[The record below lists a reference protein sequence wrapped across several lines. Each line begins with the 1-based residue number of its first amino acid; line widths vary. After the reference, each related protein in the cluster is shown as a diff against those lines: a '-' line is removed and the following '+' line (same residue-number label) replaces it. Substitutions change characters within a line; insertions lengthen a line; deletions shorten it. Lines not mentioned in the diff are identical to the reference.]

1 MTPVNFKYCFTRR
14 LSDLPIALALHLFS
28 STIDFMVPILH
39 FSDEAKQPNRYG
51 LRLSDKDSSG
61 AKTLSAH
68 TARTQS
74 RPSKIGKIN
83 LPLEFDLLRMLSNV
97 TASFQ
102 GYDCPIKSWNEYTPA
117 CEWEY
122 FRCNSH
128 GQVNSLEVRGNE
140 KLRGTLQWAYMPQTF
155 ESFYIA
161 RHDLQGSIPLEH
173 LSREMKDFDVS
184 HNAFNGELD
193 FPQLPITLEKLR
205 LGGNMFE
212 GTLDLTNLPIGL
224 TELQANSN
232 KFSGSVCL
240 STLPPQLRML
250 DLSENAFTG
259 TPDLCSFPPC
269 LRKVFLNDN
278 DFDGCAQ
285 FDFLHEGLH
294 VLQLY
299 NNPNLC
305 GRINMSFL
313 PTKLSIFSIPH
324 YDTNIQ
330 HGY

>member
-1 MTPVNFKYCFTRR
+1 MALSLCFF
-14 LSDLPIALALHLFS
+14 DKK
-28 STIDFMVPILH
+28 D
-39 FSDEAKQPNRYG
+39 QPKRVG
-51 LRLSDKDSSG
+51 FRLSDKESSG
-61 AKTLSAH
+61 AKVLNVDTEF
-68 TARTQS
+68 TEI
-74 RPSKIGKIN
+74 RPSETGKIN
-83 LPLEFDLLRMLSNV
+83 LPQEFDLLRMLSNV
-97 TASFQ
+97 TNL
-102 GYDCPIKSWNEYTPA
+102 DEKNWNEFTPA
-117 CEWEY
+117 CEWHHVV
-122 FRCNSH
+122 CNSH
-128 GQVNSLEVRGNE
+128 GEVSYFNVRHFGV
-140 KLRGTLQWAYMPQTF
+140 RGTLQWAYLPQTLEGF
-155 ESFYIA
+155 SMA
-161 RHDLQGSIPLEH
+161 DNDLRGSIPLEH
-173 LSREMKDFDVS
+173 LSREMKVFDVS
-184 HNAFNGELD
+184 HNAFNGELN

-205 LGGNMFE
+205 LGRNMFE

-232 KFSGSVCL
+232 KFSGSICL

-278 DFDGCAQ
+278 NFDGCAQ
-285 FDFLHEGLH
+285 FDFLHEKLQ

-305 GRINMSFL
+305 GRINMSLL

-324 YDTNIQ
+324 YETQIQ